1 MLEREG
7 ESLLGGLGVCRAKWR
22 RRTTYERVG
31 GSLSGTVIDSRCD
44 GWMRWSDGAMGGV
57 IVVRVNELVSE
68 SEETSELKDT
78 ERH

>member
-1 MLEREG
+1 MAL
-7 ESLLGGLGVCRAKWR
+7 
-22 RRTTYERVG
+22 
-31 GSLSGTVIDSRCD
+31 VIDSRCD

-57 IVVRVNELVSE
+57 IVLRVNELVSE